1 MVVPPS
7 VAQEDYRRLPRE
19 RTELVAERTRLTN
32 RIGSLLANQGIAGF
46 KPLKKGAP
54 RELDAL
60 RTGDGHELP
69 PHLRTTIAR
78 ILHRIE
84 LLAEQIKAAEAERD
98 SLRHTVPAEAVA
110 DAAASAPPDMT
121 SAPLLLRLRGIGPEF
136 ATVLPV
142 ECLYKQFDNRRQVAA
157 FAGLAPP
164 QILTL
169 APQVSPWPNPC

>member
-1 MVVPPS
+1 MFDGG
-7 VAQEDYRRLPRE
+7 ATECGAGRLPSAAA
-19 RTELVAERTRLTN
+19 RTHRAGGGAGGARLTN

-84 LLAEQIKAAEAERD
+84 LLAEQIKAAEAERE
-98 SLRHTVPAEAVA
+98 P
-110 DAAASAPPDMT
+110 AAAH
-121 SAPLLLRLRGIGPEF
+121 G
-136 ATVLPV
+136 
-142 ECLYKQFDNRRQVAA
+142 
-157 FAGLAPP
+157 AGGGGGRCGGVPHRP
-164 QILTL
+164 I
-169 APQVSPWPNPC
+169 

>member
-7 VAQEDYRRLPRE
+7 VAQEDYRRRPRE

-84 LLAEQIKAAEAERD
+84 SLAEQIKAAEAERELAAAHGAGGGGGRCGGVPHRPYD
-98 SLRHTVPAEAVA
+98 KRTVAVA
-110 DAAASAPPDMT
+110 AAWHRAGICHGAAGGSVCTSSSTTDARWRRS
-121 SAPLLLRLRGIGPEF
+121 SGSRLH
-136 ATVLPV
+136 
-142 ECLYKQFDNRRQVAA
+142 
-157 FAGLAPP
+157 
-164 QILTL
+164 
-169 APQVSPWPNPC
+169 

>member
-110 DAAASAPPDMT
+110 DAAASRTARYDK
-121 SAPLLLRLRGIGPEF
+121 R
-136 ATVLPV
+136 TVA
-142 ECLYKQFDNRRQVAA
+142 VAA
-157 FAGLAPP
+157 AWHRAGVCHGAAGGSVCTSSSTTDARWRRSSGSRLH
-164 QILTL
+164 
-169 APQVSPWPNPC
+169 